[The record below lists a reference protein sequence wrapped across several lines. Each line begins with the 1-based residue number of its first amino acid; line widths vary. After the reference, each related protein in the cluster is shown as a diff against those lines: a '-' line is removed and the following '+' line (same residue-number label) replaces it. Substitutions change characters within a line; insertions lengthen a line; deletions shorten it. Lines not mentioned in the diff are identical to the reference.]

1 VSEERTQIFRG
12 DEAPEM
18 AIADTTPTERR
29 KPLNAPVD
37 QRGMHDQKDGAS
49 FDRSIHDAA
58 GGPSEQRQMHD
69 ADGLSDLRQLHGKD
83 GSGDG
88 APRLTDG
95 DGPADARQLHDAS
108 HGGGGAAMRDGDGPS
123 DQRRMEDADG
133 LSDQRRMQDAEGL
146 SDQRRMQDA
155 EGLSDQRRMEDAD
168 GLSDRREMRD
178 HHVLIPGQVDA
189 DAGLQTDDEGNPSS
203 DAVAESE
210 TAAAEAV
217 MSDPDLTF
225 AVEDDAT
232 PWALSIHLE
241 ERIASLGVSTTKVNR
256 QLDKLEDSIERL
268 AKRIA
273 R

>member
-1 VSEERTQIFRG
+1 MSEERTQIFRG

-18 AIADTTPTERR
+18 AIADTTPIERK
-29 KPLNAPVD
+29 KPLSAPVD
-37 QRGMHDQKDGAS
+37 QRGLHDQKDGAS

-58 GGPSEQRQMHD
+58 GGPSDQRQMHD

-83 GSGDG
+83 GGDG
-88 APRLTDG
+88 APRLSDG
-95 DGPADARQLHDAS
+95 DGPADPRQLHDAS
-108 HGGGGAAMRDGDGPS
+108 HGGGSTTMRDGDGPS
-123 DQRRMEDADG
+123 DQRRMEDGDG
-133 LSDQRRMQDAEGL
+133 LSDQRQ
-146 SDQRRMQDA
+146 MQDA

-178 HHVLIPGQVDA
+178 HRALVPGQLDTDA
-189 DAGLQTDDEGNPSS
+189 DRQTDDEGTTTP
-203 DAVAESE
+203 DAVAESD
-210 TAAAEAV
+210 AAPAEQV

-225 AVEDDAT
+225 TVEDDAT

>member
-18 AIADTTPTERR
+18 AIADTTPIERK
-29 KPLNAPVD
+29 KPLSAPVD
-37 QRGMHDQKDGAS
+37 QRGLHDQKDGAS

-58 GGPSEQRQMHD
+58 GGPSDQRQMHD

-83 GSGDG
+83 GGDG

-95 DGPADARQLHDAS
+95 EGPADPRQLHDAS
-108 HGGGGAAMRDGDGPS
+108 HGGSSTTMRDGDGPS
-123 DQRRMEDADG
+123 DQR
-133 LSDQRRMQDAEGL
+133 Q
-146 SDQRRMQDA
+146 MQDA

-178 HHVLIPGQVDA
+178 HRALVPGQLDTDA
-189 DAGLQTDDEGNPSS
+189 DRQTDDEGTTTP
-203 DAVAESE
+203 DAVAESD
-210 TAAAEAV
+210 AAPAEQV

-225 AVEDDAT
+225 TVEDDAT